1 MYNYNTMPS
10 DTSRSKRQQIIK
22 GATELFLKQG
32 FHAVSMDKVA
42 EAAPVS
48 KATLYKYFKSKD
60 TLLAAVIDDICTV
73 LWQSMDEVTMN
84 SSIENN
90 LKQIASAFVEFIF
103 SEQGIAIYRLV
114 VAECYGF
121 PQLGK
126 LVYKTGPKNL
136 LSQLERYLTEINLQQ
151 QVSIVDI
158 SFAAD
163 SFFSAL
169 KGELHFQ
176 CLLGIKSP
184 PSAIEKEQHIN
195 QIVAFFIR
203 GWLK

>member
-1 MYNYNTMPS
+1 MPS
-10 DTSRSKRQQIIK
+10 DTSRSKRQNIIK
-22 GATELFLKQG
+22 GATELFLKHG
-32 FHAVSMDKVA
+32 FHIVSMDKIA
-42 EAAPVS
+42 KAAPVS

-60 TLLAAVIDDICTV
+60 ALLAAVIDDDLCAD

-90 LKQIASAFVEFIF
+90 LKKIASAFVDFIF

-121 PQLGK
+121 PQLGE

-136 LSQLERYLTEINLQQ
+136 LSQLEHYLTEINLQQ
-151 QVSIVDI
+151 QVTITDVH
-158 SFAAD
+158 FAAD
-163 SFFSAL
+163 SFFSVL

-176 CLLGIKSP
+176 CLLGIKP
-184 PSAIEKEQHIN
+184 LPTAIEKENHIN
-195 QIVAFFIR
+195 QIVRFFLQE
-203 GWLK
+203 WLK